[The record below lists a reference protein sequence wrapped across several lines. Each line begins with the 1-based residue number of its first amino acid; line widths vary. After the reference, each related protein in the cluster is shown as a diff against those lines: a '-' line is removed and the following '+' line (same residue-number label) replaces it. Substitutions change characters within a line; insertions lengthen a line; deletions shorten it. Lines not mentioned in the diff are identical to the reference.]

1 MVMNFISDITEKR
14 DRQTDREID
23 AETDRQ
29 TYSELE
35 NFILQG
41 L

>member
-1 MVMNFISDITEKR
+1 MKFISDITEKR

-23 AETDRQ
+23 TETDRQ